1 MSSNTV
7 YDLKELF
14 EDQMIF
20 QQLLGFTVPE
30 DDPEM
35 LAHHAI
41 GLITEVG
48 EVMQADKRWKKNKR
62 NDHYDKQEK
71 IDELADVIIY
81 LINMCLYSK
90 VATDTFYKAVARK
103 IKLNKERYLKEDQK

>member
-1 MSSNTV
+1 MNSIL
-7 YDLKELF
+7 DLNSLF
-14 EDQMIF
+14 EDQKIF
-20 QQLLGFTVPE
+20 QQLLGFNVPT

-41 GLITEVG
+41 GLITELG

-71 IDELADVIIY
+71 IDEIADVLIF
-81 LINMCLYSK
+81 LINLCLYSNIRSDQLFK
-90 VATDTFYKAVARK
+90 ATEKK
-103 IKLNKERYLKEDQK
+103 IRLNKLRYLKED